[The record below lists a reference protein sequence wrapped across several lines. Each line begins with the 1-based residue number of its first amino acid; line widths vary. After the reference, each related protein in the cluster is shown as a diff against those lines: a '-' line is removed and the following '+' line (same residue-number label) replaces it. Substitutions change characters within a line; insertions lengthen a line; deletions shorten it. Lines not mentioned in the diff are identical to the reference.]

1 MDATYITQTKQTGMQ
16 LLPRDQCEL
25 DAGTKERIGP
35 GLVSTAFLGL
45 FAALGCAR
53 VVYIGVYPPRGGGV
67 PAVVLTAIIYALS
80 LLAYWG
86 FYRQCQPL
94 TGWILLALGGAVA
107 TMLFTPNLLA
117 AAPPCPAS
125 KPCPPNDE
133 PQKPCPQAAAVIPAL
148 IDQISPTDPH
158 FKNGMFLY
166 PEVSAQVGN
175 LAPVAWTIRSRYTM
189 RQRGR
194 GTWTQQCLVLWPN
207 PVGCHLLQT
216 ITPFTVGTQY
226 RIFVL
231 SEDMPGQ
238 RGSLP
243 TPSRVHLYIDGTQVQ
258 ANVEKDTDFGL
269 AILQFT
275 ASAVTHVVEIAF
287 TNWREREME
296 LHAVYLIPEAL
307 LGTVLGWL
315 EGEAVAEISE

>member
-1 MDATYITQTKQTGMQ
+1 M
-16 LLPRDQCEL
+16 PRDQCEL

-67 PAVVLTAIIYALS
+67 PAVVLTALS
-80 LLAYWG
+80 
-86 FYRQCQPL
+86 C
-94 TGWILLALGGAVA
+94 T
-107 TMLFTPNLLA
+107 
-117 AAPPCPAS
+117 
-125 KPCPPNDE
+125 
-133 PQKPCPQAAAVIPAL
+133 
-148 IDQISPTDPH
+148 
-158 FKNGMFLY
+158 
-166 PEVSAQVGN
+166 
-175 LAPVAWTIRSRYTM
+175 AWTIRSRYTM

-194 GTWTQQCLVLWPN
+194 GTWTQQCLVLWPS
-207 PVGCHLLQT
+207 PAGCHLLQT